1 MTEEINMTIS
11 EFKSGNDKSLSFLKS
26 ELRKIRTGKA
36 TSDMLDGVMVDYYG
50 SMTDLSQV
58 ANVGTLDGRTLT
70 VQPWEKSIL
79 GKCAKGIINA
89 NLGLA
94 PQDNGE
100 MLIISIPMLTEERR
114 RDLVKIAKAESENAK
129 VSIRNNRKDA
139 MDFIKELKND
149 GLSEDIAK
157 SAEGEIQAIT
167 DSFVKKAEDLLV
179 LKEKD
184 IMTV

>member
-36 TSDMLDGVMVDYYG
+36 TPDMLDGVMVDYYG

-79 GKCAKGIINA
+79 GECAKAIINA

-100 MLIISIPMLTEERR
+100 MLIITIPMLTEERR
-114 RDLVKIAKAESENAK
+114 KDLAKIAKSEGEHAK

-139 MDFIKELKND
+139 MDYIKELKNE

-157 SAEGEIQAIT
+157 SAEAEIQEVT
-167 DSFVKKAEDLLV
+167 NSYVKKIDDIIDA
-179 LKEKD
+179 KEKD
-184 IMTV
+184 IMTI

>member
-1 MTEEINMTIS
+1 MTEEINEIIN
-11 EFKSGNDKSLSFLKS
+11 EFKESNNKSLTFLDS

-36 TSDMLDGVMVDYYG
+36 TPDMLDGVLVEYYG
-50 SMTDLSQV
+50 SMTELSKV
-58 ANVGTLDGRTLT
+58 ANIGTLDGRTLT
-70 VQPWEKSIL
+70 VQPWEKNIL
-79 GKCAKGIINA
+79 GECAKAIINA

-100 MLIISIPMLTEERR
+100 MLIINIPMLTEERR
-114 RDLVKIAKAESENAK
+114 KELAKIAKSEGEHAK

-139 MDFIKELKND
+139 MDFVKELKNE
-149 GLSEDIAK
+149 GLSEDDAK
-157 SAEGEIQAIT
+157 NAEGSIQEVT
-167 DSFVKKAEDLLV
+167 DQFVKKIDSIIE